1 MPGKCLPLLAN
12 FAYSCEEGGKML
24 RKAKIRDVKTI
35 HKMINVSAGKEEML
49 PRSLMD
55 IYGSLRDFFVYI
67 DDTEQEIIGICAM
80 NIIWEN
86 LAEVRSLYVDERHR
100 QRGIGRLLVE
110 ACISEAIT
118 LELFRIFT
126 LTYKKDFFMRLGF
139 HEVERSSL
147 SEKIWSDCFR
157 CSKYPDYCD
166 EMAMII
172 EL

>member
-1 MPGKCLPLLAN
+1 
-12 FAYSCEEGGKML
+12 ML
-24 RKAKIRDVKTI
+24 RKARIGDVKTI
-35 HKMINVSAGKEEML
+35 HKMINISAGREEML

-55 IYGSLRDFFVYI
+55 IYGNLRDFFVYFDEEVQGI
-67 DDTEQEIIGICAM
+67 VGICAM
-80 NIIWEN
+80 SIIWEN
-86 LAEVRSLYVDERHR
+86 LAEVRSLYVEERYR
-100 QRGIGRLLVE
+100 RRGLGRKLVE

-126 LTYKKDFFMRLGF
+126 LTYKVEFFTRLGF
-139 HEVERSSL
+139 HIVDRSSL

-166 EMAMII
+166 EVAMII

>member
-1 MPGKCLPLLAN
+1 
-12 FAYSCEEGGKML
+12 
-24 RKAKIRDVKTI
+24 
-35 HKMINVSAGKEEML
+35 MINTSSGKGEIL

-55 IYGSLRDFFVYI
+55 IYGSLRDFFVFF
-67 DDTEQEIIGICAM
+67 DESRQTVAGICAM

-86 LAEVRSLYVDERHR
+86 LAEIRSLCVEEEYRK
-100 QRGIGRLLVE
+100 RGIGKKLVE

-118 LELFRIFT
+118 LQLFRIFT
-126 LTYKKDFFMRLGF
+126 LTSRPDFFAQLGF
-139 HEVERSSL
+139 KEVPMSTL

-166 EMAMII
+166 EVAMII

>member
-1 MPGKCLPLLAN
+1 
-12 FAYSCEEGGKML
+12 ML
-24 RKAKIRDVKTI
+24 RKARIGDVKTI
-35 HKMINVSAGKEEML
+35 HRMINHSSGKGEML

-55 IYGSLRDFFVYI
+55 IYGSLRDFFIYFDESQQAI
-67 DDTEQEIIGICAM
+67 AGICAM

-86 LAEVRSLYVDERHR
+86 LAEVRSLRVEEEYRKK
-100 QRGIGRLLVE
+100 GIGKKLVE

-118 LELFRIFT
+118 LQLFRIFT
-126 LTYKKDFFMRLGF
+126 LTIKPEFFRRLGF
-139 HEVERSSL
+139 RQVDMSTL

-166 EMAMII
+166 EVAMII

>member
-1 MPGKCLPLLAN
+1 
-12 FAYSCEEGGKML
+12 ML
-24 RKAKIRDVKTI
+24 RKARIGDVKTI
-35 HKMINVSAGKEEML
+35 HRMINASSDKGEIL

-55 IYGSLRDFFVYI
+55 IYGSLRDFNIYF
-67 DDTEQEIIGICAM
+67 DEQKHSVSGICAM

-86 LAEVRSLYVDERHR
+86 LAEIRSLYVERGYR
-100 QRGIGRLLVE
+100 KQGIARKLVE

-118 LELFRIFT
+118 LGLFRIFT
-126 LTYKKDFFMRLGF
+126 LTNRPEFFKRLGF
-139 HEVERSSL
+139 KEVDRSTL

-166 EMAMII
+166 EVALII

>member
-1 MPGKCLPLLAN
+1 
-12 FAYSCEEGGKML
+12 ML
-24 RKAKIRDVKTI
+24 RKARISDVKTI
-35 HKMINVSAGKEEML
+35 HRMINTSSGKGEIL

-55 IYGSLRDFFVYI
+55 IYGSLRDFFVFF
-67 DDTEQEIIGICAM
+67 DESRQTVAGICAM

-86 LAEVRSLYVDERHR
+86 LAEIRSLCVEEEYRK
-100 QRGIGRLLVE
+100 RGIGKKLVE

-118 LELFRIFT
+118 LQLFRIFT
-126 LTYKKDFFMRLGF
+126 LTSRPDFFAQLGF
-139 HEVERSSL
+139 KEVPMSTL

-166 EMAMII
+166 EVAMII

>member
-1 MPGKCLPLLAN
+1 
-12 FAYSCEEGGKML
+12 ML
-24 RKAKIRDVKTI
+24 RKARIGDVKTI
-35 HKMINVSAGKEEML
+35 HKMINISSGKGEML

-55 IYGSLRDFFVYI
+55 IYGSLRDFFIYY
-67 DDTEQEIIGICAM
+67 DDDENEIIGICAM

-86 LAEVRSLYVDERHR
+86 LAEVRSLYVSEEHRHK
-100 QRGIGRLLVE
+100 GIGRNLVE

-126 LTYKKDFFMRLGF
+126 LTYKEKFFERVGF
-139 HEVERSSL
+139 HVVDRSTL

-166 EMAMII
+166 EVAMII

>member
-1 MPGKCLPLLAN
+1 
-12 FAYSCEEGGKML
+12 ML

-35 HKMINVSAGKEEML
+35 HKMINISAGKGEML

-55 IYGSLRDFFVYI
+55 IYGSLRDFFVYY
-67 DDTEQEIIGICAM
+67 DETKQEIIGICAM

-86 LAEVRSLYVDERHR
+86 LAEVRSLYVDDRYR
-100 QRGIGRLLVE
+100 KRGIGRMLVE

-126 LTYKKDFFMRLGF
+126 LTYKKEFFERLGF
-139 HEVERSSL
+139 HEVDRSTL

-166 EMAMII
+166 EVAMII